1 MEIRQPAKLVAAI
14 AICEIAGFIGS
25 LFSGPGIASWYSTLN
40 KPSFTPPDWVF
51 MPVWIVLY
59 FFMGIALYLVWEKG
73 LKDKKIEKAIFIFA
87 VQLALNVAWSYAFF
101 GLQSP
106 LYGLVIIG
114 VLWGTIVET
123 ILKFRPISNTAGL
136 LLLPYI
142 LWVSFALVLNFSIW
156 MLNPGLG

>member
-14 AICEIAGFIGS
+14 AISEIAGFIGS